1 MDSPLFAKEKEC
13 KLKVL
18 ISSCVAGENVRW
30 NSTNKKDESLIQ
42 WAEREGITLI
52 PVCPENS
59 LFGTP
64 RSPIRLEKIED
75 KIVAHFKGL
84 NVFEDLSRECDKI
97 SDNFKDVVGF
107 IGIARSPTYGIS
119 VGVKNLGKISDQLRS
134 KSLGEVWVV
143 SSNANG
149 TKKRLTMCP
158 WLRRHLV
165 RERHPDS

>member
-1 MDSPLFAKEKEC
+1 M
-13 KLKVL
+13 
-18 ISSCVAGENVRW
+18 AGENVRW

-52 PVCPENS
+52 PVCPEDS

-75 KIVAHFKGL
+75 KIVAHFKGS

-107 IGIARSPTYGIS
+107 IGIARSPTCGIS
-119 VGVKNLGKISDQLRS
+119 VGVKNLGKTTKGFLHKSLRVPTTEVNQLRNENNR
-134 KSLGEVWVV
+134 KAFVERI
-143 SSNANG
+143 
-149 TKKRLTMCP
+149 KKFKKAL
-158 WLRRHLV
+158 
-165 RERHPDS
+165 